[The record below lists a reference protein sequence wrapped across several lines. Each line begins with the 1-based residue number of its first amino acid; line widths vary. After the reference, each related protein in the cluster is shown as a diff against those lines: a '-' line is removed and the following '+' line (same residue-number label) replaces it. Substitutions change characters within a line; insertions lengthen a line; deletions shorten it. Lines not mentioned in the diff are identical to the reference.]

1 MSTLDE
7 RSRAVTSNQ
16 TTTETGEQMREP
28 MLATTR
34 GGRGVLMGLAL
45 LSIWGIADFL
55 LILTA
60 LHFLRPDVNPVAEPI
75 STYGAV
81 GSYGFFFITALLGSG
96 LGALALML
104 GLYLGMAPPARSYV
118 GLFFLGLFGGLGL
131 PAGPLPVGG

>member
-34 GGRGVLMGLAL
+34 GGRGVLMALAL
-45 LSIWGIADFL
+45 LTIVGIADYL
-55 LILTA
+55 LNLTA

-81 GSYGFFFITALLGSG
+81 GSYGFLFTAVELGAAVA
-96 LGALALML
+96 ALALTF
-104 GLYLGMAPPARSYV
+104 GLYLSMVLSARAYV
-118 GLFFLGLFGGLGL
+118 GLFSLASTAS
-131 PAGPLPVGG
+131 PSCCWASSR